1 MGTRTLLQLVNTARS
16 ELGLFPTS
24 ASIASSSDA
33 INQQMMALINQLG
46 DELQEQHSWTAQ
58 QTENVITTEV
68 AVSTTGNLTEG
79 SAVITNIPDTSAL
92 EATTWVVTGMGLV
105 PSARIVSVD
114 SATQITMSEEATDTQ
129 AGVALL
135 FAKDTYA
142 IPVDFQSY
150 VSTTW
155 WDRSNRWELLG
166 PTSPQMDQ
174 ALRSGIVTTSPRR
187 NWRQVGRLP
196 GAWRIWPPPG
206 ANDPALTMVYEYN
219 SIYWATD
226 YIGTPW
232 PRMEQDLDTN
242 IFPDR
247 VMINGLKAKFFDAKG
262 MDTTK
267 LTADY
272 RKSIAIAMAQ
282 DGGAGNLSLSGR
294 RNANFLLNYWNIPD
308 NGYGPS

>member
-1 MGTRTLLQLVNTARS
+1 MGTRTLLQLVNAARS

-33 INQQMMALINQLG
+33 IDQQMLALINQLG

-58 QTENVITTEV
+58 QTENIITTDV
-68 AVSTTGNLTEG
+68 AVSSTGDLTAG
-79 SAVITNIPDTSAL
+79 SGVITNIPDTSAI
-92 EATTWVVTGMGLV
+92 ATTTWVVTGTGLV
-105 PSARIVSVD
+105 PSARVLSVD
-114 SATQITMSEEATDTQ
+114 SGTQITISEEATDT
-129 AGVALL
+129 ATGVALL
-135 FAKDTYA
+135 FSKDTYP

-150 VSTTW
+150 VATTW
-155 WDRSNRWELLG
+155 WDRTNRWELLG

-174 ALRSGIVTTSPRR
+174 FLRSGIVTTSPRR

-206 ANDPALTMVYEYN
+206 SNDPALTFVWEYN

-226 YIGTPW
+226 YIGTPVAQ
-232 PRMEQDLDTN
+232 MAQDLDTN

-247 VMINGLKAKFFDAKG
+247 VMINGLKVKFFDAKG
-262 MDTTK
+262 MDTSK
-267 LTADY
+267 LTQ
-272 RKSIAIAMAQ
+272 RFQQSLSIAMAQ
-282 DGGAGNLSLSGR
+282 DGGNGKLSLSGR
-294 RNANFLLNYWNIPD
+294 RNAHFLLNYWNIPD